1 MKMSENTCTYK
12 RSYDIQKVIACA
24 EKGSNRE
31 AARNFDVD
39 EKRVREWRKTND
51 VVIEDETD

>member
-1 MKMSENTCTYK
+1 MSENTRASK

-39 EKRVREWRKTND
+39 KKRVREWRKTNE
-51 VVIEDETD
+51 VVIEDKTD